1 MGKAKKDDR
10 LDSVQ
15 SRLQEILSVKADPKP
30 KGIHLSTLAH
40 AQTLAESLMIV
51 IEEIKAIKKSS

>member
-10 LDSVQ
+10 LDFVQ
-15 SRLQEILSVKADPKP
+15 SKLQEILSVKKDPKQ
-30 KGIHLSTLAH
+30 KSIQISSLAH
-40 AQTLAESLMIV
+40 TQTLAESLMIV